1 MSQLADVN
9 IQPRVGMFVFDD
21 VSLILTDLF
30 TCVFVHYC
38 NYWMAKSKHDQQ
50 SFAEAC
56 AVSKTRILACI

>member
-9 IQPRVGMFVFDD
+9 IQPSVGMFIFDD

-30 TCVFVHYC
+30 TCVFVRYC

-56 AVSKTRILACI
+56 AVSKTCILACI

>member
-1 MSQLADVN
+1 
-9 IQPRVGMFVFDD
+9 MFIFDD